1 MAFETS
7 EAFYAGLS
15 TFDTARLERAKNN
28 QEEFNLLYEESINAF
43 QSSALD
49 GAGNATKQGMMS
61 TIASKTRQGRGAK
74 GLGSLYSDLASQ
86 ISAVIGTRK
95 SIGQDGPPSAVY
107 LTGNK
112 WHQSVQPFKIE
123 AFGMKDYNSS
133 DVILQYGNIYYGIS
147 LKKKPYESSASPPL
161 INSSFATFLQPKEF
175 SSMLQRV
182 NAARYKF
189 FAKILWDACQDNT
202 PNSPFWVQELNE
214 GKGGTILECR
224 QMFDFKTGKGKN
236 VQTGQF
242 NIQGIRLQRDGT
254 LSLEDAKRI
263 LDIRVNVYKPSGNSS
278 PRAGE
283 YGESDWKLERNV
295 PLINIKDTEH
305 MDSLGAR
312 FPTEFR
318 TRFRSYVN
326 SKLSARGGQI
336 SQLWTEFD
344 KILMDERPGESVG
357 GTPRS
362 FARILAD
369 SILTRT
375 LKLNL
380 YSELEKFNAPEF
392 EFLLVEG
399 VGKAVDDKKT
409 DDQFKATFG
418 APVVKPLRTIIGT
431 IADLCPLQK
440 CGIRL
445 ERIDASEAKA
455 AVEYKL
461 IISPPA
467 KEAKKLGFSEI
478 DVLHIDLR
486 YGGSFKSMPR
496 FHATM
501 TSEFM
506 QLAKGK

>member
-1 MAFETS
+1 MAYELS

-15 TFDTARLERAKNN
+15 LVDTDTLVEAKTNSETFSS
-28 QEEFNLLYEESINAF
+28 LYQTTVDNF
-43 QSSALD
+43 SSDFIKD
-49 GAGNATKQGMMS
+49 GAGDSTKRGMLS
-61 TIASKTRQGRGAK
+61 AISVDEPTQQ
-74 GLGSLYSDLASQ
+74 LYSDLAVG
-86 ISAVIGTRK
+86 ISAVLGTRQRRPT
-95 SIGQDGPPSAVY
+95 IPQVVY
-107 LTGNK
+107 LTGTK
-112 WHQSVQPFKIE
+112 WPSDIQKFRIDG
-123 AFGMKDYNSS
+123 FGMKDYNSS
-133 DVILQYGNIYYGIS
+133 DVILQYGNTYYGVS
-147 LKKKPYESSASPPL
+147 LKKKPYEASASPPL
-161 INSSFATFLQPKEF
+161 INSSFATFLKPREF

-182 NAARYKF
+182 NVARYKF
-189 FAKILWDACQDNT
+189 FAKIIWDACQDNT

-254 LSLEDAKRI
+254 LGLEDAKRI
-263 LDIRVNVYKPSGNSS
+263 LDIRVNVYKPSGKPSV
-278 PRAGE
+278 AGK

-336 SQLWTEFD
+336 SELWTEFD
-344 KILMDERPGESVG
+344 KILMDTRPGESVD

-375 LKLNL
+375 LKLDL
-380 YSELEKFNAPEF
+380 YKELEKFNAPEF

-399 VGKAVDDKKT
+399 VGKAVDDKKS

-418 APVVKPLRTIIGT
+418 APVVKPLRSIIGT

-461 IISPPA
+461 IITPPA

-501 TSEFM
+501 TPEFM

>member
-15 TFDTARLERAKNN
+15 TFDTPRLQSAKQN
-28 QEEFNLLYEESINAF
+28 QDEFNSLYEEAITAF
-43 QSSALD
+43 QNNSLD
-49 GAGNATKQGMMS
+49 GAGDATKKGMIN
-61 TIASKTRQGRGAK
+61 TINSKTKDDKLA
-74 GLGSLYSDLASQ
+74 SLYSDLASQ
-86 ISAVIGTRK
+86 ISAVLGTRK
-95 SIGQDGPPSAVY
+95 SIGQDGPPSRIF

-112 WHQSVQPFKIE
+112 WHSAVQPFKIE

-133 DVILQYGNIYYGIS
+133 DVILQYGDTYYGIS

-161 INSSFATFLQPKEF
+161 INSSFATFLKPNEF

-182 NAARYKF
+182 NVARYQF
-189 FAKILWDACQDNT
+189 FAKIIYDACQDNT

-224 QMFDFKTGKGKN
+224 KMYDFKPGKGKN

-242 NIQGIRLQRDGT
+242 SIQGISLNSDGK
-254 LSLEDAKRI
+254 LSLSDAKKI
-263 LDIRVNVYKPSGNSS
+263 LDIKVNIYKPSGKPSV
-278 PRAGE
+278 AGV
-283 YGESDWKLERNV
+283 YQDSDWELAKSPV
-295 PLINIKDTEH
+295 PLINLKDTEH
-305 MDSLGAR
+305 MNTLGAG

-344 KILMDERPGESVG
+344 KILMDQRPGESVD

-399 VGKAVDDKKT
+399 VGNAVPDRKA
-409 DDQFKATFG
+409 DDQFKASIG
-418 APVVKPLRTIIGT
+418 NPVVKPLKSIIGT

-440 CGIRL
+440 CGIKL
-445 ERIDASEAKA
+445 ERINASESKA

-461 IISPPA
+461 IITPPP
-467 KEAKKLGFSEI
+467 KEAKKLKMSSI

-486 YGGSFKSMPR
+486 YGGSFTAMPR

>member
-15 TFDTARLERAKNN
+15 TFGTPRLQSAKQN
-28 QEEFNLLYEESINAF
+28 QDEFNSLYEEAITAF
-43 QSSALD
+43 QNNSLD
-49 GAGNATKQGMMS
+49 GAGDATKTGMTN
-61 TIASKTRQGRGAK
+61 TINSKTKDGKLA
-74 GLGSLYSDLASQ
+74 SLYSDLASQ
-86 ISAVIGTRK
+86 ISAVLGTRA
-95 SIGQDGPPSAVY
+95 SIGQDGPPSRIF

-112 WHQSVQPFKIE
+112 WHSSVQPFKIE

-133 DVILQYGNIYYGIS
+133 DVILQYGDTYYGIS

-161 INSSFATFLQPKEF
+161 INSSFATFLKPNEF

-182 NAARYKF
+182 NVARYKF
-189 FAKILWDACQDNT
+189 FAKIIWDACQDNT

-224 QMFDFKTGKGKN
+224 KMVNFKTGKGKN

-242 NIQGIRLQRDGT
+242 SIQGIRLQSDGT
-254 LSLEDAKRI
+254 LSLSDAKRI
-263 LDIRVNVYKPSGNSS
+263 LDIKVSIYKPSGKPSV
-278 PRAGE
+278 AGV
-283 YGESDWKLERNV
+283 YQDSDWKLADPV

-305 MDSLGAR
+305 MNTLGAG

-336 SQLWTEFD
+336 SELWTEFD
-344 KILMDERPGESVG
+344 KILMDQRPGESVD

-399 VGKAVDDKKT
+399 VGNAVPDRKA
-409 DDQFKATFG
+409 DDQFKASIG
-418 APVVKPLRTIIGT
+418 APVVKPLKSIIGT

-440 CGIRL
+440 CGIKL
-445 ERIDASEAKA
+445 ERINASESKA

-461 IISPPA
+461 VITPPA

-486 YGGSFKSMPR
+486 YGGSFTAMPR

>member
-15 TFDTARLERAKNN
+15 TFGSKELELAKTN
-28 QEEFNLLYEESINAF
+28 QEAFNELYQKAITAF
-43 QSSALD
+43 QNNSLD
-49 GAGNATKQGMMS
+49 GDGDATKNGMTN
-61 TIASKTRQGRGAK
+61 TINSKTKDGKLA
-74 GLGSLYSDLASQ
+74 SLYSDLASQ
-86 ISAVIGTRK
+86 ISAVLGTRK
-95 SIGQDGPPSAVY
+95 SIGQKNPPSAIY

-112 WHQSVQPFKIE
+112 WHRSVEPFKIK

-133 DVILQYGNIYYGIS
+133 DVILQYGDTYYGIS

-161 INSSFATFLQPKEF
+161 INSSFATFLKPKEF

-182 NAARYKF
+182 NAARYQF

-224 QMFDFKTGKGKN
+224 KMLNFKTGKGKN

-242 NIQGIRLQRDGT
+242 SIQGISLNSEGK
-254 LSLEDAKRI
+254 LSFADAKKI
-263 LDIRVNVYKPSGNSS
+263 LDIKVSIYKPSGKPSV
-278 PRAGE
+278 AGV
-283 YGESDWKLERNV
+283 YQDSDWKLADPV
-295 PLINIKDTEH
+295 PLINLKDTEH
-305 MDSLGAR
+305 MNTLGAG

-326 SKLSARGGQI
+326 SKLSARGGKI
-336 SQLWTEFD
+336 SELWTEFD
-344 KILMDERPGESVG
+344 KILMDQNPGESVD

-399 VGKAVDDKKT
+399 VGNAVPDRKA

-418 APVVKPLRTIIGT
+418 APVVKPLKSIIGT

-440 CGIRL
+440 CGIKL
-445 ERIDASEAKA
+445 ERINASESKA

-461 IISPPA
+461 VITPPA
-467 KEAKKLGFSEI
+467 KEAQKLGFSEI

-486 YGGSFKSMPR
+486 YGGSFTAMPR

-501 TSEFM
+501 TSQFM

>member
-15 TFDTARLERAKNN
+15 TFDTPRLESAKKN
-28 QEEFNLLYEESINAF
+28 QDEFNSLYEEAITAF
-43 QSSALD
+43 QNNSLD
-49 GAGNATKQGMMS
+49 GAGDATKNGMTN
-61 TIASKTRQGRGAK
+61 TIKTKTEAGNLK
-74 GLGSLYSDLASQ
+74 SLYSDLASQ
-86 ISAVIGTRK
+86 ISAVLGTRA
-95 SIGQDGPPSAVY
+95 SIGQKNPPSRIF
-107 LTGNK
+107 LTGNQ
-112 WHQSVQPFKIE
+112 WHSAVQPFKIE

-133 DVILQYGNIYYGIS
+133 DVILQYGNTYYGIS

-161 INSSFATFLQPKEF
+161 INSSFATFLKPKEF

-182 NAARYKF
+182 NVARYQF
-189 FAKILWDACQDNT
+189 FAKIIWDACQDNT

-224 QMFDFKTGKGKN
+224 NMLNFKTGSGKN
-236 VQTGQF
+236 VKTGQF
-242 NIQGIRLQRDGT
+242 SIQGIRLQNDGT
-254 LSLEDAKRI
+254 LSLADAKKI
-263 LDIRVNVYKPSGNSS
+263 LDIKVNVYKPSGKPSV
-278 PRAGE
+278 AGV
-283 YGESDWKLERNV
+283 YQDSDWTLTKNV
-295 PLINIKDTEH
+295 PLINLKDTEH
-305 MDSLGAR
+305 MNTLGAG

-344 KILMDERPGESVG
+344 KILMDQRPGESVD

-399 VGKAVDDKKT
+399 VGNAVPDRKA
-409 DDQFKATFG
+409 DDQFKASIG
-418 APVVKPLRTIIGT
+418 APVVKPLKSIIGT

-440 CGIRL
+440 CGIKL
-445 ERIDASEAKA
+445 ERINASESKA

-461 IISPPA
+461 VITPPA
-467 KEAKKLGFSEI
+467 KEAQKLGFSEI

-486 YGGSFKSMPR
+486 YGGSFTAMPR

-501 TSEFM
+501 TSQFM
-506 QLAKGK
+506 ELAKGK